1 MSALTTKIIAGVLL
15 AGSMGAATQ
24 AMAKPF
30 IYDVTVTTSFGT
42 KFKDCFTFEGG
53 NLTVASL
60 GTLKYKAAPTIT
72 KFYYTA
78 VITLADANSIGYT
91 IAFAGFH
98 KGTSSDGS
106 LHAVGDNSYRN
117 SYKIEGTAVSACGTA
132 SSSKQGANYIPAE

>member
-1 MSALTTKIIAGVLL
+1 MRALATKIFTGTLL
-15 AGSMGAATQ
+15 AGSMGFATQ

-30 IYDVTVTTSFGT
+30 IYDVTVKTSFGT
-42 KFKDCFTFEGG
+42 TFKDCFTFDGG

-78 VITLADANSIGYT
+78 TITLADANAIGFT

-98 KGTSSDGS
+98 KGNSTDGS
-106 LHAVGDNSYRN
+106 LHAVGDNSYRD
-117 SYKIEGTAVSACGTA
+117 SYKVEGTAVSACSG
-132 SSSKQGANYIPAE
+132 SSSAKQGANYIPAQ